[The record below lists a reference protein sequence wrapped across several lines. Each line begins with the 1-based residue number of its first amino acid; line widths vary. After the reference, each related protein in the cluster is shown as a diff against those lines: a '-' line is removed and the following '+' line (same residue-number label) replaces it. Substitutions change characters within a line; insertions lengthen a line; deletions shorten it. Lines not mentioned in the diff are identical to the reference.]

1 MIETVRAVGPPKILV
16 AKWMERSELVS
27 SPSDFIDVRL
37 PGALADR
44 YRIRRVLRVDERI
57 QVYCA
62 QPLTPDEGALV
73 TVKVLRGDG
82 ESAAALATEFALLQG
97 VDHPHLTRI
106 LDYGRDGSTC
116 WLVREFID
124 GDTLAEAGPT
134 LGPSERRAVLVDLL
148 RALTYLHGLGLLHL
162 DLKPENVLLRRGAER
177 VEAVLTDFG
186 FAAAIG
192 ALRHSSV
199 RGTPPFI
206 APEVLL
212 GLERDARADLFSLGV
227 TWLAAA
233 PAAPELTP
241 ARVYERFPAIGF
253 VEALGLDLA
262 TLDPAF
268 APLLERLLALDPRD
282 RPSSAAAVLAE
293 LGDDALDPRAFLPL
307 LRPQPPCVRGVALD
321 DACALARGDQPGA
334 VLWCIASSDADVAAA
349 EQRLRFHAAR
359 AGVAWFAFDARDV
372 AAERS
377 AAVGVTHE
385 SAGRMVTLARER
397 ITHARGG
404 ALLVRVD
411 GASALD
417 GQALAALRTLAST
430 VASMRQCALIVLGAP
445 VPAHAHDED
454 ALRATFGEP
463 RALESLDAHALAAHF
478 ARLEGVAL
486 DGAAQDRL
494 LRAAHAVAAVAGSDA
509 DQVDAVLRSAL
520 DAGAIV
526 VSHGRFDFTALTQ
539 ARLSPPDASTLVVG
553 LEPAACAVVALAHLC
568 GGELTPGLADAV
580 LEPAERAT
588 LRDLAHRRVL
598 RVRADGAL
606 GITSPAIGVAAL
618 ARSDAK
624 RLASRI
630 LDAIGIADAEARDPW
645 VTVRCLAYAGRE
657 NELARYVE
665 AHASVA
671 HAAPASVVLAT
682 CSELAPLLRD
692 DVARAA
698 LAEWEIDAAIRQGAL
713 DRARERSSEAV
724 ARAAPPLVMIDRLR
738 RLGGVEILRGRA
750 EDAEQCFARA
760 IDAAK
765 KPGVKLDVDARAEL
779 ERSHAYARF
788 LRGDVG
794 GAHRLLETTLR
805 ERRGLRHTTRA
816 RVLTLLGS
824 LALRAGRSS
833 RAREALD
840 EALALATEAGDDEL
854 VATAQT
860 NRATLFLREGRLS
873 EAEHALLAARPLR
886 VRLGHAWE
894 EAALANNLG
903 LVLRDLGRL
912 DDARTALDEALR
924 LRRTMGDTAGEAGS
938 LANLGV
944 VHDLAGSVRSALAAL
959 DRAER
964 IFDAAHQSAEVL
976 LCRTRRAA
984 AWAHCG
990 DLDRAYAVLET
1001 LDASAAPPRIR
1012 AEVALVRA
1020 DVELTR
1026 GDDESATRELGVA
1039 EREFEAAA
1047 DVVGSARAKLVRAR
1061 LLRQAGDP
1069 SGARKHLRR
1078 LADVVP
1084 RLAPTIAIEEARAT
1098 LAQGAV
1104 EEAAGLLFQAR
1115 DEARRMGLAI
1125 ERAIAI
1131 AELVLVLKAVAPSRA
1146 AAVAAELRPAL
1157 RAIQFPQADAE
1168 RPSIESWRGLL
1179 GKPLAT
1185 ALDMDQEPTAE
1196 HPLAAGRVTT
1206 EGIPDEVFRTFV
1218 AINRSVL
1225 RETERDRLL
1234 ERLVEYAVALT
1245 GARRGY
1251 LVMLRAG
1258 QVEFESRAGDVGA
1271 GADEVSRSIV
1281 LDAIKQRRPLVTANA
1296 RTDQRLQGRRSIEDF
1311 DLRSVLCVPFQT
1323 EAGIEGAIYVDNPVR
1338 EGMFSTRSIDLLEA
1352 LAGQAAIAIGN
1363 LEHRAQVESLNT
1375 DLEKRVRLRE
1385 QELREARRALDG
1397 KPTVESGMVAES
1409 ESMRQLLRLTDRVA
1423 SSDLPILIRGD
1434 SGTGKEVLARRIHAS
1449 SPRASKAFVAENCSA
1464 VPETLLESEFFG
1476 YAKGA
1481 FTGADHDHD
1490 GLFVQADGGTLFLDE
1505 IGDMPAS
1512 LQAKL
1517 LRALQEKAVRPLGST
1532 RSRAV
1537 DVRLVCATHRNLE
1550 EMVKSG
1556 AFREDLYYRIR
1567 GATLTLVPLRERNE
1581 DVAPLA
1587 RIFLDRLNAR
1597 YSTKRTLTPPLLR
1610 RLVQHDWPGNVRE
1623 LESEITRLYHLAQG
1637 DVIDEADFDLKP
1649 RAKGVLEGRAVVLV
1663 KPIDEIEKEAIEL
1676 ALKECGGNREEAAR
1690 RLHISRAAFY
1700 VKLKKYDLAQSQPS
1714 SRARKPS

>member
-1 MIETVRAVGPPKILV
+1 
-16 AKWMERSELVS
+16 MERIGPVSFSTKTPEPTLPVALVGR
-27 SPSDFIDVRL
+27 F
-37 PGALADR
+37 ALV
-44 YRIRRVLRVDERI
+44 RVLRADAQL

-62 QPLTPDEGALV
+62 KALGTPEAPLV
-73 TVKVLRGDG
+73 TLKVLHGDAAA
-82 ESAAALATEFALLQG
+82 AAALATEFALLSG
-97 VDHPHLTRI
+97 ISHPNLTQI

-116 WLVREFID
+116 WLVREFVE

-134 LGPSERRAVLVDLL
+134 LSADQRRAVLIDLL
-148 RALTYLHGLGLLHL
+148 RGLSHLHALGLMHL
-162 DLKPENVLLRRGAER
+162 DLKPENVLLRRGPTR

-186 FAAAIG
+186 FAAAVG
-192 ALRHSSV
+192 TSRDTPT

-212 GLERDARADLFSLGV
+212 GLERDPRADLFSLGV
-227 TWLAAA
+227 TWLAAGPRA
-233 PAAPELTP
+233 PDLAP
-241 ARVYERFPAIGF
+241 ARVYERFPAVGF
-253 VEALGLDLA
+253 VEALELDLTA
-262 TLDPAF
+262 IDPEF
-268 APLLERLLALDPRD
+268 AVLLERLLALDPRD
-282 RPSSAAAVLAE
+282 RPDSAAALLAE
-293 LGDDALDPRAFLPL
+293 LHDVELDARALAPL
-307 LRPQPPCVRGVALD
+307 LRPQPPCARGVALEP
-321 DACALARGDQPGA
+321 ACEAARGESPGA
-334 VLWCIASSDADVAAA
+334 VLWCVVTTDADARAA
-349 EQRLRFHAAR
+349 EERLRFNAAR
-359 AGVAWFAFDARDV
+359 AGVACVAFSARDLESDDV
-372 AAERS
+372 AAPGTTPAR
-377 AAVGVTHE
+377 
-385 SAGRMVTLARER
+385 AGRLVALARER
-397 ITHARGG
+397 IAQARGG
-404 ALLVRVD
+404 AVLTRIESADIVD
-411 GASALD
+411 GE
-417 GQALAALRTLAST
+417 ALAAVLTLARL
-430 VASMRQCALIVLGAP
+430 VAANRQCALIVLGAP
-445 VPAHAHDED
+445 WPTEGQDDA
-454 ALRATFGEP
+454 ALRELFREP
-463 RALESLDAHALAAHF
+463 HALEALDPLALAAHL

-486 DGAAQDRL
+486 AGAAHDRL
-494 LRAAHAVAAVAGSDA
+494 LRVATALTAVAGSDA
-509 DQVDAVLRSAL
+509 DQVDAVLRAAL
-520 DAGAIV
+520 ESGAI
-526 VSHGRFDFTALTQ
+526 HAAAGRFDFSAL
-539 ARLSPPDASTLVVG
+539 ALESLRAPDASARVVD
-553 LEPAACAVVALAHLC
+553 LDAEAFAVLALAHLC
-568 GGELTPGLADAV
+568 GGALRPGTGTAV
-580 LEPAERAT
+580 LDAAERAKLPELAKRRL
-588 LRDLAHRRVL
+588 LRWQV
-598 RVRADGAL
+598 DGAL
-606 GITSPAIGVAAL
+606 ALDAPAIGIAAL
-618 ARSDAK
+618 ARLDASQ
-624 RLASRI
+624 LASRL
-630 LDAIGIADAEARDPW
+630 LDASELALDVWTRLC
-645 VTVRCLAYAGRE
+645 CLALAGRE
-657 NELARYVE
+657 QELARFLT
-665 AHASVA
+665 AQSAVA
-671 HAAPASVVLAT
+671 RSAPASTVLAA
-682 CSELAPLLRD
+682 CAQAIPHVKD
-692 DVARAA
+692 AAAREA
-698 LAEWEIDAAIRQGAL
+698 LAEWEAGAAVRMGAL
-713 DRARERSSEAV
+713 ERAYDRLTQLTEL
-724 ARAAPPLVMIDRLR
+724 AAPALVAIDRWR

-750 EDAEQCFARA
+750 AEAEQRFERA
-760 IDAAK
+760 IELAK
-765 KPGVKLDVDARAEL
+765 KPGAKLDVDARAEL
-779 ERSHAYARF
+779 ERSHAFARF

-805 ERRGLRHTTRA
+805 ERRGLRPATRA

-824 LALRAGRSS
+824 LALRAGRSG

-840 EALALATEAGDDEL
+840 EALALATSVGDDEL

-860 NRATLFLREGRLS
+860 NRATLFLREGRLID
-873 EAEHALLAARPLR
+873 AEHALLAARPLR
-886 VRLGHAWE
+886 ARLGHAWE

-912 DDARTALDEALR
+912 DDARAALEEALR
-924 LRRTMGDTAGEAGS
+924 LRRAMGDVAGEAGT
-938 LANLGV
+938 LANLGSV
-944 VHDLAGSVRSALAAL
+944 LELAGSCNDALVAL
-959 DRAER
+959 DRAEP
-964 IFDAAHQSAEVL
+964 IFDRLRQTAEAA
-976 LCRTRRAA
+976 LCRIRRAST
-984 AWAHCG
+984 WLHLG
-990 DLDRAYAVLET
+990 DGARAGAL
-1001 LDASAAPPRIR
+1001 LDALDVSTATSRTR
-1012 AEVALVRA
+1012 AEAALARA
-1020 DVELTR
+1020 ELALLR
-1026 GDDESATRELGVA
+1026 GDDELAGHEVGAA

-1047 DVVGSARAKLVRAR
+1047 DVIGASRAKLVRAR
-1061 LLRQAGDP
+1061 LVRQAGDP
-1069 SGARKHLRR
+1069 AGARKLLRR
-1078 LADVVP
+1078 LGELVP
-1084 RLAPTIAIEEARAT
+1084 RLGPAVAIEEARAT
-1098 LAQGAV
+1098 LAQDAF
-1104 EEAAGLLFQAR
+1104 EEAAGLLFDAR
-1115 DEARRMGLAI
+1115 DEARRMGLVR

-1131 AELVLVLKAVAPSRA
+1131 AELAVVLRAVSPSRA
-1146 AAVAAELRPAL
+1146 GVVAAELRPAL
-1157 RAIQFPQADAE
+1157 RSIGLPELVAD
-1168 RPSIESWRGLL
+1168 RPAHEVWRELL

-1251 LVMLRAG
+1251 LVMLRSG
-1258 QVEFESRAGDVGA
+1258 EVEFESRAGDVGA

-1637 DVIDEADFDLKP
+1637 DVIDEADLDLKP